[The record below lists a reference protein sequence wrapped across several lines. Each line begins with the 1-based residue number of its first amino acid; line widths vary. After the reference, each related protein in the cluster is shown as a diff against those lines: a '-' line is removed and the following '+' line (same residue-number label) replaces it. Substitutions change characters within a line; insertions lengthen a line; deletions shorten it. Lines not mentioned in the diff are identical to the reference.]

1 MDARDHKGSLPGLDD
16 IANHVTIKAHMKHR
30 PEPDAD
36 RLDAVF
42 FALASEPRRRILDA
56 LKLEPGCNVNRVC
69 EYLENDIGRFAV
81 MKHLATLEAAGLVIA
96 KRSGRER
103 LLWFDPTPI
112 QWIHER
118 WTTEFS
124 AYWAARLTRL
134 KYSAEGAEVIRL
146 PVTGKKG
153 RRHG

>member
-1 MDARDHKGSLPGLDD
+1 MLIHDHRGSLPGLDG
-16 IANHVTIKAHMKHR
+16 APNHVTIMAHMKR
-30 PEPDAD
+30 MPEPDSD
-36 RLDAVF
+36 HLDAIF

-56 LKLEPGCNVNRVC
+56 LKQEPGCNVNRVC
-69 EYLENDIGRFAV
+69 EYVEDDIGRFAV
-81 MKHLATLEAAGLVIA
+81 MKHLATLETAGLVTA

-146 PVTGKKG
+146 PDNGTKG

>member
-1 MDARDHKGSLPGLDD
+1 MM
-16 IANHVTIKAHMKHR
+16 AHMNIAIDK
-30 PEPDAD
+30 DNQ

-42 FALASEPRRRILDA
+42 FALASEPRRRILDV

-69 EYLENDIGRFAV
+69 AHLEADIGRFAV
-81 MKHLATLEAAGLVIA
+81 MKHLSTLESAGLVIA
-96 KRSGRER
+96 ERSGRER
-103 LLWFDPTPI
+103 LLWLDPTPI

-134 KYSAEGAEVIRL
+134 KFSAEGAEVTHL
-146 PVTGKKG
+146 PITRKK
-153 RRHG
+153 RPAA

>member
-1 MDARDHKGSLPGLDD
+1 MEQLPDLDS
-16 IANHVTIKAHMKHR
+16 
-30 PEPDAD
+30 E

-42 FALASEPRRRILDA
+42 FALASESRRRILDL

-69 EYLENDIGRFAV
+69 GHLENDIGRFAV

-96 KRSGRER
+96 ERSGRER
-103 LLWFDPTPI
+103 LLWLDPTPI
-112 QWIHER
+112 HWIHER

-134 KYSAEGAEVIRL
+134 KYSAEGADVIHLATPR
-146 PVTGKKG
+146 KK
-153 RRHG
+153 RQPA

>member
-1 MDARDHKGSLPGLDD
+1 MASAAKPDD
-16 IANHVTIKAHMKHR
+16 
-30 PEPDAD
+30 DQ
-36 RLDAVF
+36 LDAVF
-42 FALASEPRRRILDA
+42 FALASESRRRILDV

-69 EYLENDIGRFAV
+69 EHFEGDIGRFAV
-81 MKHLATLEAAGLVIA
+81 MKHLAALEAAGLVTHQRA
-96 KRSGRER
+96 GRER

-134 KYSAEGAEVIRL
+134 KVHAEGAQVIPL
-146 PVTGKKG
+146 PTPPKKG
-153 RRHG
+153 KRHG

>member
-1 MDARDHKGSLPGLDD
+1 
-16 IANHVTIKAHMKHR
+16 
-30 PEPDAD
+30 
-36 RLDAVF
+36 VF

-56 LKLEPGCNVNRVC
+56 LKKDPGCNVNRVC

-96 KRSGRER
+96 ERSGRER

-118 WTTEFS
+118 WTTELS
-124 AYWAARLTRL
+124 AFWAARLTRL

-146 PVTGKKG
+146 PTQQTKG

>member
-1 MDARDHKGSLPGLDD
+1 
-16 IANHVTIKAHMKHR
+16 MKHK
-30 PEPDAD
+30 PEPDSD
-36 RLDAVF
+36 QLDAVF

-69 EYLENDIGRFAV
+69 EYLENSIGRFAV

-96 KRSGRER
+96 ERSGRER
-103 LLWFDPTPI
+103 LLRFNPTPI

-118 WTTEFS
+118 LTAEFS
-124 AYWAARLTRL
+124 AYWAARLTRF
-134 KYSAEGAEVIRL
+134 KYGAEGADVIRL
-146 PVTGKKG
+146 PDSRTKG